1 MCKNPIKI
9 ETVFVLR
16 DEVIL
21 TQDYITFFMHVKN
34 TTGIVY
40 RKSQTKSQT
49 RLTLQLYTLNI
60 FESFQRNMFVV
71 HWVSDIY
78 IKSFSCHKY
87 KDLSFQIRFLQYKI
101 DNTNTCK
108 YLT

>member
-49 RLTLQLYTLNI
+49 RLTLQVYTPNI
-60 FESFQRNMFVV
+60 FESFQRNMFGV

-78 IKSFSCHKY
+78 IKVFHVINIRICRFKY
-87 KDLSFQIRFLQYKI
+87 AFYNIK
-101 DNTNTCK
+101 
-108 YLT
+108 

>member
-16 DEVIL
+16 DEVFL
-21 TQDYITFFMHVKN
+21 TQDYITFFMHGKN

-49 RLTLQLYTLNI
+49 KLTLQVYTINI
-60 FESFQRNMFVV
+60 FESSERNMYGV
-71 HWVSDIY
+71 HWFSD
-78 IKSFSCHKY
+78 SFSCHKY
-87 KDLSFQIRFLQYKI
+87 KDLSFQIRYLQYKI

-108 YLT
+108 YLK